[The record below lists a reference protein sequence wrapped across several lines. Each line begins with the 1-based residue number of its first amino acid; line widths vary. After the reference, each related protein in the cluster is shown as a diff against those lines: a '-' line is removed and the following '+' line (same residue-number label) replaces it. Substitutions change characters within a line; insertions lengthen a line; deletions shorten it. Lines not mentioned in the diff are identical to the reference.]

1 MNLSAL
7 QVALRRHRR
16 SLVLASI
23 LLAAVVALALVLPIG
38 GDADRLADSAQNVST
53 RALAAA
59 DEDLG
64 AFMDSKRWGTSLRE
78 RRAARRQEEIAGGD
92 APPTDRVTF
101 ETAQFVGFI
110 AAEDRQSAF
119 LVLPDGSVV
128 RLAQNAALEDGRIL
142 AAIGDD
148 TVTLRNASGD
158 EEVLALFPLARPADD
173 S

>member
-16 SLVLASI
+16 SLVLAGA
-23 LLAAVVALALVLPIG
+23 LLVAVVALALALPIG

-59 DEDLG
+59 DEDIG

-78 RRAARRQEEIAGGD
+78 RRAARRQEVASGD
-92 APPTDRVTF
+92 APTDGVTF

-128 RLAQNAALEDGRIL
+128 RLAQNAALEDGRVL

>member
-7 QVALRRHRR
+7 QGALRRHRR
-16 SLVLASI
+16 WLVLTGA
-23 LLAAVVALALVLPIG
+23 LLAAVVALALALPIG
-38 GDADRLADSAQNVST
+38 SGVDRLADSTQNVST
-53 RALAAA
+53 RAMAAA

-64 AFMDSKRWGTSLRE
+64 AFLDSKRWGTSLRE
-78 RRAARRQEEIAGGD
+78 SRAARRQDEAGGD
-92 APPTDRVTF
+92 VPTEGVTF

-119 LVLPDGSVV
+119 LVLPGGSVV
-128 RLAQNAALEDGRIL
+128 RLAQDAALEDGRVL
-142 AAIGDD
+142 AAIGDN

>member
-1 MNLSAL
+1 MSPSVL
-7 QVALRRHRR
+7 QGALRRHRR
-16 SLVLASI
+16 SLALAGI

-38 GDADRLADSAQNVST
+38 SGADRLADSTQNVST

-59 DEDLG
+59 DEDID
-64 AFMDSKRWGTSLRE
+64 AFLDSERWGTSLRE
-78 RRAARRQEEIAGGD
+78 RRAARRREVAGG
-92 APPTDRVTF
+92 AAPTDGVTF

-128 RLAQNAALEDGRIL
+128 RLAQNAALEDGRVL